1 MKIRR
6 FLSAC
11 FVVLCAVVVIF
22 GVTSCTAHEHSF
34 SEWETVSESTCASIG
49 LEKRT
54 CECGQAE
61 YNTKDT
67 VAHTP
72 VTDAGIEATCTSL
85 GKTEGSHCS
94 ECGVTITAQSDIPM
108 IKHSFSAWETV
119 APTTCTAFGLEKRV
133 CACGQVEYNVEN
145 AFSHTTVTDDGVA
158 ATCTESGKTEGS
170 HCSECGVV
178 LVAQRTIPALGHKI
192 GEAAIVDE
200 AYCNHDG
207 IKSYSCENTDCEYS
221 YEESYSLP
229 VYTAEEILAAAE
241 KYTGYVCLLNQ
252 FGEHCND
259 IVAFVIRSDGIIV
272 TSNTELDN
280 FYRAFFN
287 LGEESYEVTHVLAY
301 SEDESL
307 AVLKVDATD
316 LPTANIC
323 TKNPVPGETVYNIG
337 EYYGYSA
344 ISSGVVTVVE
354 DYNDDILV
362 HHDAR
367 LIENYFGG
375 PVINRYGEVV
385 AINTGVHNQYE
396 EENTAVSVV
405 QIEKL
410 DFTNPI
416 TMEEYGKQTYTPVEQ
431 VRDWTYDNSNT
442 NNENETMY
450 AYAVLGDKYYF
461 ALIVD
466 TEDPNEGFFVE
477 GYWVTEDNCNVCTR
491 IYFTDTEGVYRYYAS
506 YDNGA
511 QMNETTG
518 YLYADD
524 YNKSTILTYETYYG
538 RYWTESDL
546 MALYSEVAYKA
557 LDFLSYC
564 LDTYFFDYSLETFG
578 FNSLS
583 YDKDEDALNKL
594 NNLVVEHG
602 RFIEDT
608 GEYEL
613 SMQAQATNGEVYFR
627 LAYIPATENTPSS
640 TEATAYYYMT
650 TGHLYCV
657 TISLNNTDLGNIFE
671 VLYAF
676 DDGTGLSVQSSGW
689 GYLDPNILTIKT
701 DLVCYVFEGM
711 NEYEDGLFIN
721 YANVLWYN
729 LEWLDY
735 LLAGISPEL
744 SIRDLGFY
752 YYFNKSEI

>member
-1 MKIRR
+1 MKTKR

-22 GVTSCTAHEHSF
+22 GATSCTAHEHSF

-72 VTDAGIEATCTSL
+72 VTDAGVAATCTSF

-94 ECGVTITAQSDIPM
+94 
-108 IKHSFSAWETV
+108 
-119 APTTCTAFGLEKRV
+119 
-133 CACGQVEYNVEN
+133 ACG
-145 AFSHTTVTDDGVA
+145 AIL
-158 ATCTESGKTEGS
+158 
-170 HCSECGVV
+170 VV
-178 LVAQRTIPALGHKI
+178 QQTIPALGHDI
-192 GEAAIVDE
+192 GEAVIVDK

-241 KYTGYVCLLNQ
+241 KYTGYVCLSNR
-252 FGEHCND
+252 FNEHYKD

-272 TSNTELDN
+272 TSNYGLEDC
-280 FYRAFFN
+280 FYATFT

-301 SEDESL
+301 SEDDSL

-316 LPTANIC
+316 LPAANLC

-375 PVINRYGEVV
+375 PVINRYGEVI
-385 AINTGVHNQYE
+385 AINTGIYSQFE
-396 EENTAVSVV
+396 KENLALSVA

-410 DFTNPI
+410 DFENPI
-416 TMEEYGKQTYTPVEQ
+416 TMEEYGKQTYTPVDNIC
-431 VRDWTYDNSNT
+431 DWVYNCGDAQSE
-442 NNENETMY
+442 NENIY
-450 AYAVLGDKYYF
+450 SYAVVGDDYHF
-461 ALIVD
+461 ALAID
-466 TEDPNEGFFVE
+466 TEEHNNIFFVE
-477 GYWVTEDNCNVCTR
+477 GYWVTEDNCKVCVR
-491 IYFTDTEGVYRYYAS
+491 IFFGDTDGVYEYYAT
-506 YDNGA
+506 YDSGK
-511 QMNETTG
+511 QLNETMG
-518 YLYADD
+518 YLYAEG
-524 YNKSTILTYETYYG
+524 YNESTILTYETFYG

-546 MALYSEVAYKA
+546 MALYSEVSYKA
-557 LDFLSYC
+557 LEFFSYC

-578 FNSLS
+578 FDSLS
-583 YDKDEDALNKL
+583 YDRDDEALNKL
-594 NNLVVEHG
+594 NNLVLTYGTFNETIG
-602 RFIEDT
+602 A
-608 GEYEL
+608 YEL
-613 SMQAQATNGEVYFR
+613 FMDGQTQNGEVIFHLVYT
-627 LAYIPATENTPSS
+627 PATEDTPSS
-640 TEATAYYYMT
+640 TVASAYHYLT
-650 TGHLYCV
+650 NGALYCV
-657 TISLNNTDLGNIFE
+657 SLSLDNTDLGNRFE
-671 VLYAF
+671 VAYAVF
-676 DDGTGLSVQSSGW
+676 DGTEHQVQNTGW
-689 GYLDPNILTIKT
+689 GYLDPNTLTIKSE
-701 DLVCYVFEGM
+701 LVCYVFEGM
-711 NEYEDGLFIN
+711 NEYEDGLFVD
-721 YANVLWYN
+721 YANVLSYSMV
-729 LEWLDY
+729 WLDY
-735 LLAGISPEL
+735 LMESISPEL
-744 SIRDLGFY
+744 SVKDLGFY
-752 YYFNKSEI
+752 FYFNESKI